1 MIIRRVLLPTE
12 KQRVIN
18 FLTKFHLSFDK
29 DIVESFYIEENDEI
43 IATISRSKDTIKC
56 LAVDDFWQ
64 GQNLTAQLIQE
75 VTNSFHEDNIYHY
88 FVFTTINNKVIFEE
102 LGFNKIS
109 SSQKVIIFEKG
120 IELIN
125 DQIDKL
131 KNQFEF
137 HFGIR
142 VENHSIGSIVVN
154 CNPVTKGHQE
164 LIEYMSKRHD
174 YGVVFLVSEDL
185 SFFTYKERQSLLYLS
200 INHLDNILILPST
213 KYMVS
218 TLTFPTYFFHEDEDV
233 ELEQSYLD
241 AKIFKDYFMP
251 KFNISK
257 RYVGTEEK
265 GYMKKYNNILKMEL
279 GQSLIE
285 VDRFTFEGE
294 IISASKVREL
304 IKKGKYKEACELVPN
319 SVKTL
324 FNAMIRSKYHEWIS
338 KVATWKRSL

>member
-1 MIIRRVLLPTE
+1 MTIKKVILQTE
-12 KQRVIN
+12 KEKVIN
-18 FLTKFHLSFDK
+18 FLTKFNLNFEQ
-29 DIVESFYIEENDEI
+29 DIVESFYIEENEEI
-43 IATISRSKDTIKC
+43 IATISRSKETIKC

-75 VTNSFHEDNIYHY
+75 VSNSFHEDNIYHY
-88 FVFTTINNKVIFEE
+88 FVFTTKNNRVIFEE
-102 LGFNKIS
+102 LGFNKIVS
-109 SSQKVIIFEKG
+109 SEKVIIFEKG

-125 DQIDKL
+125 EQIDKL

-137 HFGIR
+137 HFGIK
-142 VENHSIGSIVVN
+142 VENHSIGAIVVN
-154 CNPVTKGHQE
+154 CNPVTKGHLE
-164 LIEYMSKRHD
+164 LIEYMSKNHD

-218 TLTFPTYFFHEDEDV
+218 TLTFPTYFFQKNEDV

-251 KFNISK
+251 KFNILK

-279 GQSLIE
+279 GSSLVE
-285 VDRFTFEGE
+285 VNRFTFEGE
-294 IISASKVREL
+294 VISASKVRTL
-304 IKKGKYKEACELVPN
+304 ISERKYEEACKLVPN

-324 FNAMIRSKYHEWIS
+324 FKAMIRSKYHE
-338 KVATWKRSL
+338 